1 MGILKRESERQ
12 RLLREDMEME
22 FQGLKNHMSIMQAA
36 LDEAGA
42 RSADELFEAQSARED
57 AERFVGLLAYF
68 NLYHSFSMIISDIN
82 GYGRSA
88 LTLYYSCAMY

>member
-12 RLLREDMEME
+12 RLMREDMEME

-42 RSADELFEAQSARED
+42 RSADDLFEAQSARED
-57 AERFVGLLAYF
+57 AERFVGVGCLFYAK
-68 NLYHSFSMIISDIN
+68 SFIFHD
-82 GYGRSA
+82 Y
-88 LTLYYSCAMY
+88 